1 MTLNEQWYVR
11 LAFQKFVNILWNIL
25 EKSIWDSRFQYEP
38 MFNLYLF
45 PLKFNVWLR
54 EHEDIAQL

>member
-25 EKSIWDSRFQYEP
+25 EKSVWDSRFQYEP

-45 PLKFNVWLR
+45 PLKFNVRLT
-54 EHEDIAQL
+54 EHEDIAQM